1 MSKTISLKN
10 ITQQFAERTILDEAS
25 FKCTDNE
32 KICIVGE
39 NGAGKSTLLKII
51 SGVLEP
57 TEGALERNT
66 HLRCHYIPQEF
77 DKADFP
83 LTIEA
88 YITKYAGLTLFKKTF
103 ELGVTL
109 GFNLEKAKEKECGS
123 LSGGQ
128 QKILALSVG
137 LAISPDFLLMD
148 EPENH
153 LDIVSRLELMSLLG
167 NYRAGVLFVSH
178 DRMMI
183 DAVADKVAEVA
194 QGKIHISEGGYQ
206 DYIDSRLARI
216 GGMQRAYDTE
226 SKRIKSLESAM
237 HILQKQAFRGKN
249 TSMYHRR
256 MEELNALKQK
266 HKEELRPED
275 RKTKISLSQNNEKL
289 STGKLLCRVE
299 KARFAYEHAPA
310 DTFRNTNLE
319 VRAGRHIILLG
330 RNGSGK
336 STFLKCLTD
345 NLPLSEGTVKWAD
358 GVTHAYFDQ
367 HAEFDPDQTPIEVV
381 MEHMRCDDEKA
392 RSILGLM
399 RFSKEKGITPIK
411 NLSGGE
417 RMRVR
422 FSLVFGANPDF
433 LILDEPTNHLDEGT
447 WQILLDACNA
457 SKSTI
462 LLVTHDY
469 EFIESLD
476 NKVFWLIHKHMIQE
490 RHKDLEQLVDE
501 IR

>member
-25 FKCTDNE
+25 FKCTDTE

-57 TEGALERNT
+57 TEGTVERNA

-88 YITKYAGLTLFKKTF
+88 YITKYAGLNLFKKTF
-103 ELGVTL
+103 ETGVTL
-109 GFNLEKAKEKECGS
+109 GFNLEKAKDKECS
-123 LSGGQ
+123 FLSGGQ

-137 LAISPDFLLMD
+137 IALAPEFLLMD

-167 NYRAGVLFVSH
+167 NYRGGVLFVSH

-249 TSMYHRR
+249 TSMYHKR
-256 MEELNALKQK
+256 MDELNALKQK
-266 HKEELRPED
+266 HNDGLRPDD
-275 RKTKISLSQNNEKL
+275 RKTKISLSQTNEKIHA
-289 STGKLLCRVE
+289 GKLLCRME
-299 KARFAYEHAPA
+299 KGRFAYEGAPS
-310 DTFRNTNLE
+310 DTFRNVSLD
-319 VRAGRHIILLG
+319 VRSGKHVILLG

-345 NLPLSEGTVKWAD
+345 NLPLSEGNVKWAE
-358 GVTHAYFDQ
+358 GITHAYFDQ
-367 HAEFDPDQTPIEVV
+367 HAEFDPEQTPIEVV
-381 MEHMRCDDEKA
+381 MHQMHCDDEKA

-399 RFSKEKGITPIK
+399 RFSKEKGNTPIK
-411 NLSGGE
+411 SLSGGE

-422 FSLVFGANPDF
+422 FSLVFASNPDF
-433 LILDEPTNHLDEGT
+433 LILDEPTNHLDEVT
-447 WQILLDACNA
+447 WEILLEACNA

-476 NKVFWLIHKHMIQE
+476 NKVFWVINKHMIQE
-490 RHKDLEQLVDE
+490 RHKDLEQLIDE
-501 IR
+501 MR